1 METILKT
8 VLVIGAV
15 LGGMSILTFIFLVK
29 TYTKNNQHSYSYHNH
44 NKMVRARVKHS
55 LSIHR

>member
-15 LGGMSILTFIFLVK
+15 LGGMSMLTFIFLVK
-29 TYTKNNQHSYSYHNH
+29 TYTKNNKKHSYPYH
-44 NKMVRARVKHS
+44 NKMIRARVKHS